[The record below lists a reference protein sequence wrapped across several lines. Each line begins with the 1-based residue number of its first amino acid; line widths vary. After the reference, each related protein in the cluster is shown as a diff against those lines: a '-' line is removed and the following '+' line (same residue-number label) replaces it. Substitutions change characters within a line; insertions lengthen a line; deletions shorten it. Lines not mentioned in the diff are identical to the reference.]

1 MKSFIR
7 DFNNRVD
14 EINEYFSFVEFIDK
28 VETHKKEKLTSTV
41 NIEFVPKRELQKILR
56 SNCFLLLYN
65 LVESSIRNS
74 ILTVYDCVHDE
85 SLKFDELS
93 NKLQEIWLSHQSK
106 KVPVTE
112 KSIKKWL
119 KELMNDV
126 SIGYEIKLE
135 KDTINISGNLDYE
148 NIQKIIDTYGFFG
161 RITIDKNIIGNNL
174 GKVKIE
180 RNSLAHGNKTFCQ
193 SGEIITF
200 PELVIIKDN
209 IILFLTELLLNIE
222 TYIDDK
228 KYKK

>member
-1 MKSFIR
+1 MKSFIS

-28 VETHKKEKLTSTV
+28 IETHKKEKLTSTL

-74 ILTVYDCVHDE
+74 ILAVYDCVHDE

-93 NKLQEIWLSHQSK
+93 DKLQEIWLAHQSRQI
-106 KVPVTE
+106 PVAE
-112 KSIKKWL
+112 RSIKKWI
-119 KELMNDV
+119 KELITEV

-135 KDTINISGNLDYE
+135 KDTINISGNLDYD
-148 NIQKIIDTYGFFG
+148 NIQKIINTYGFFG
-161 RITIDKNIIGNNL
+161 RITIEKNIIGNNL
-174 GKVKIE
+174 GKVKME

-200 PELVIIKDN
+200 PELIVIKDN
-209 IILFLTELLLNIE
+209 IILFMTELLSNIE
-222 TYIDDK
+222 IYIDNK
-228 KYKK
+228 NYKR